1 MYAFKLLTLLSIVA
15 AFVSAETLAK
25 KPKEPKE
32 SKCDAAGKL
41 LILIL
46 TVRCWRLTCS
56 PGCALSIAK
65 GTVSTIKACSA
76 AAALAKK
83 KKLSASDKQE
93 LATDTAECVFE
104 AVSAGL
110 EIPKDCKDCASS
122 E

>member
-1 MYAFKLLTLLSIVA
+1 MYAFKFIALLSIAV

-32 SKCDAAGKL
+32 SKCDAAGKF
-41 LILIL
+41 LILIPI
-46 TVRCWRLTCS
+46 S
-56 PGCALSIAK
+56 K
-65 GTVSTIKACSA
+65 GTLSTVKACSA
-76 AAALAKK
+76 AGALAKK

-93 LATDTAECVFE
+93 LGTDIAECVFE

-110 EIPKDCKDCASS
+110 EIPKDCKDCAGS